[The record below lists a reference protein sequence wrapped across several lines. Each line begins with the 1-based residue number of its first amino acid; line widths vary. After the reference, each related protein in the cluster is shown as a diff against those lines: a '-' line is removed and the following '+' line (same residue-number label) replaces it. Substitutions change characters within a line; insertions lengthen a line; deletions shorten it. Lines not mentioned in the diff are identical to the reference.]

1 MKTNDCLSS
10 VCRLAVNG
18 RLFAAI
24 IALVFVSVNASAQ
37 SKGER
42 RGWGYGFIAVGGTAG
57 DGSVFTFTYGG
68 GGERLVYRGFGLGA
82 ELGNV
87 TPISDFG
94 QGLGVFSTNASY
106 NFGAR
111 DRSKKVVPFVTGG
124 YSLKFR
130 DDDDSGG
137 GLNIGAGV
145 HYWASDRL
153 GVRLEFRDHHFFKGA
168 LNFYGV
174 RLGVTFR

>member
-1 MKTNDCLSS
+1 MKTNDCLIYVCKLA
-10 VCRLAVNG
+10 VCRK
-18 RLFAAI
+18 LFAVI
-24 IALVFVSVNASAQ
+24 FVLVFISAIASAQ
-37 SKGER
+37 SPDER

-57 DGSVFTFTYGG
+57 DGSIVTFTYGG
-68 GGERLVYRGFGLGA
+68 GGEWLIYKGLGVGT

-94 QGLGVFSTNASY
+94 SGLGIFSTNASY
-106 NFGAR
+106 SFGAR
-111 DRSKKVVPFVTGG
+111 DRSRKAVPFVTGG

-145 HYWASDRL
+145 QYWASDRL
-153 GVRLEFRDHHFFKGA
+153 GVRFEFRDHHFFKGA